1 MIEFLPNF
9 INEFI
14 EQYFKMD
21 ILGIQVTAPYYR
33 NVKRVRA
40 ELRSLVGKGTPEEL
54 IEETVIYAKLH
65 NFFFENKSA
74 KDVREFMES
83 EGIGIDCSGLIS
95 HILDFWLKKSGVG
108 GIGSNIKYPQASFRT
123 TIARKLRVIEN
134 ISADLLTNEL
144 NSTKVNLANVKPGDL
159 IRLKGEKR
167 GDHIAMI
174 YSVEKDDNSKKIVKV
189 TYVHSAENYGVS
201 SGVKFGEIEIID
213 ENKNLEEQKWLEIDV
228 QSNSSPTFNGYLR
241 EKEDNGLRRLTF
253 SHLLKWN

>member
-1 MIEFLPNF
+1 MIETLPNF
-9 INEFI
+9 VNEFI
-14 EQYFKMD
+14 KQYFKMD
-21 ILGIQVTAPYYR
+21 ILGVQITAPYYR
-33 NVKRVRA
+33 NIKRVRA

-65 NFFFENKSA
+65 NFFFENKSE

-83 EGIGIDCSGLIS
+83 EGIGIDCSGFIS
-95 HILDFWLKKSGVG
+95 HVLDFWLKKSGVG
-108 GIGSNIKYPQASFRT
+108 GIGNNIKYPQASFRT

-159 IRLKGEKR
+159 LRLKGEKR
-167 GDHIAMI
+167 GDHLAMI
-174 YSVEKDDNSKKIVKV
+174 YSVEKDDFSKKVIRI
-189 TYVHSAENYGVS
+189 TYVHSSPAYGKENGLRL
-201 SGVKFGEIEIID
+201 GEIEIID
-213 ENKNLEEQKWLEIDV
+213 QNKNLNEQKWLEIDDK
-228 QSNSSPTFNGYLR
+228 NGTNYTFNGYLR